1 MDFIGVRRKL
11 PKGLQ
16 NPCRVGALPTTP
28 AIYLERCVIM
38 TVGYEEV
45 YVPEHPAARKN
56 GCVLKQRVIAEEKL
70 GRYLKLEEVVHHIDN
85 DRTNNHPDNLMVFK
99 DQKSHARFHSNLYS
113 ELVCTNG
120 VYICLPIVEICSIC
134 EKNFEINYQN
144 QTYCSDNCRRLACR
158 KVVNRPSKE
167 ELQKLLKTNNYT
179 SIGKMYGVSGNA
191 VKKWLK

>member
-1 MDFIGVRRKL
+1 M

-45 YVPEHPAARKN
+45 YIPEHPAARKN
-56 GCVLKQRVIAEEKL
+56 GCVLKQRIVAEEKL
-70 GRYLKLEEVVHHIDN
+70 GRYLKPEEVVHHKDN
-85 DRTNNHPDNLMVFK
+85 DKTNNHPDNLMVFR
-99 DQKSHARFHSNLYS
+99 DQISHARFHSKLYS
-113 ELVCTNG
+113 QLVCTCG
-120 VYICLPIVEICSIC
+120 VYTCLPILRTCSFC
-134 EKNFEINYQN
+134 GKKFEINHNN
-144 QTYCSDNCRRLACR
+144 QTYCSDDCRILSRR

-167 ELQKLLKTNNYT
+167 ELQKLLETNSYT